1 MALLFIIEQIF
12 FFSDSLA
19 IGFCTR
25 RAMEKSKY
33 KFLSKKAET
42 IRSETIR
49 AKHHGARIYF
59 NLGLILEL
67 RPTGMD
73 SDILF
78 MF

>member
-1 MALLFIIEQIF
+1 
-12 FFSDSLA
+12 
-19 IGFCTR
+19 
-25 RAMEKSKY
+25 MEKSKY
-33 KFLSKKAET
+33 EFLSKKAET

-73 SDILF
+73 SGILF